1 MPALIPT
8 EFTGTITYLGH
19 VPDREAALASAP
31 LAEMF
36 ASFAG
41 AKTESR
47 GGLTRPSC
55 SRVLS
60 QYPRGTEIRNTRQFS
75 VVCQEELARIA
86 GEMGIDRLA
95 PEWLGVSLMIS
106 GLPDFSHIPPSSRL
120 QTQRGTTLTADML
133 NRPCMLPAPV
143 IERFCPGKGKLFKTA
158 AKGLRGITAWVE
170 REGLLSVGDTIT
182 LHIPD
187 QRAWVGPVYSARNQ
201 PF

>member
-19 VPDREAALASAP
+19 VPDREAELASAP
-31 LAEMF
+31 LSELF

-55 SRVLS
+55 SRVLP
-60 QYPRGTEIRNTRQFS
+60 QYRLGTEIRNTRQFS
-75 VVCQEELARIA
+75 IVCEEELGWIA
-86 GEMGIDRLA
+86 GAMGIERLA
-95 PEWLGVSLMIS
+95 PEWLGASLMVS
-106 GLPDFSHIPPSSRL
+106 GIPDFSHIPPSSRL
-120 QTQRGTTLTADML
+120 QSKRGTTLTVDML

-143 IERFCPGKGKLFKTA
+143 IERFFPSKGKLFKTA

-170 REGLLSVGDTIT
+170 REGILSIGDEIT

-187 QRAWVGPVYSARNQ
+187 QRPWAGPSL
-201 PF
+201 